1 MRDPNDE
8 SADRSEPH
16 PLLSFGRGVLV
27 RLRRE
32 PAVAGAIAIAI
43 SLALFMAGR
52 LAEEHPWGLADAAD
66 ALNEAGQLVSLN
78 SSEKVAAEDHLE
90 RAARAFAVIAFALF
104 GFEVVR
110 AVGGHAVERG
120 RLLVRRVLQWWS
132 RRPLIFII
140 GSDVRADVLARRIVL
155 RNDCAGASP
164 LVTQLRDHPPAEQP
178 ALGPL
183 LVSSRATIDHASL
196 ISVDAEHADQI
207 VVTGDDDAATLG
219 RMSAVL
225 ALRDRR
231 PAGSARRIVRVE
243 LRTPEVLEQV
253 RSADWD
259 RGSGDADG
267 RAQCDVRVWNPNE
280 IAARHVLRSARLDWR
295 HSFAAPGGTTELIC
309 IGFGGAGRVLASA
322 ILRQAHHVDERP
334 CRITVIDQHAE
345 RAAARFRASFPL
357 VDEIAQIEVGQL
369 DAFDPAVRAMVLQRL
384 SDARCNVLVSV
395 SVGDIDQ
402 NLAIALGLGRALAGR
417 AAAAGTALPAMPVFV
432 RQSGLADMQGVFRRL
447 RASMPAGTIALHPWG
462 GLDETTSPE
471 DVLES
476 RIDER
481 AERVHAAY
489 LAEYPPRPED
499 RLDHFSSRRPWRDLW
514 SFYRD
519 DNRNCA
525 DFLDARLRAVDL
537 RVVRPGE
544 AADFV
549 APGQISSE
557 QSLVMSRLEHR
568 RWVVSRVLAG
578 WQRGTRN
585 NAGRMHPSICPWGE
599 LSAEE
604 QAKDRVVSD
613 LGRALAPGERVG
625 RVR

>member
-1 MRDPNDE
+1 MVDPNNQSTNQRGPRPL
-8 SADRSEPH
+8 SAM
-16 PLLSFGRGVLV
+16 GRDMLAH
-27 RLRRE
+27 LRRE
-32 PAVAGAIAIAI
+32 PAIAGAVFVIIA
-43 SLALFMAGR
+43 LALFMTSWIVR
-52 LAEEHPWGLADAAD
+52 DHPWTVADAAD
-66 ALNEAGQLVSLN
+66 AMSDAGQLVSLN
-78 SSEKVAAEDHLE
+78 RSDYPVDHWE
-90 RAARAFAVIAFALF
+90 RAARVFAVLAFALF

-110 AVGGHAVERG
+110 AIGGQAVERG
-120 RLLVRRVLQWWS
+120 RLFLRRVLQRWS

-140 GSDVRADVLARRIVL
+140 GSDIRADVLAHRIVARHDHGSAL
-155 RNDCAGASP
+155 P
-164 LVTQLRDHPPAEQP
+164 LVTQLRDHPPAERP

-183 LVSSRATIDHASL
+183 LVASRTSIDHASL

-225 ALRDRR
+225 ALGDRR

-259 RGSGDADG
+259 RGSADAAG
-267 RAQCDVRVWNPNE
+267 HAECDVRVWNPNE
-280 IAARHVLRSARLDWR
+280 IAARHALFSARLDWR

-357 VDEIAQIEVGQL
+357 VDQVARIEVCQL

-384 SDARCNVLVSV
+384 SDAGCNVLVSV
-395 SVGDIDQ
+395 SVGDVDQ
-402 NLAIALGLGRALAGR
+402 NLAIALGLGRELSGR
-417 AAAAGTALPAMPVFV
+417 AASAGGALAAMPVFV
-432 RQSGLADMQGVFRRL
+432 RQSGLADMQGVFRRI

-489 LAEYPPRPED
+489 LAEYPPRAED
-499 RLDHFSSRRPWRDLW
+499 RLDHFSSRRLWRDLW

-525 DFLDARLRAVDL
+525 DFLDARLRAVGL
-537 RVVRPGE
+537 RVVRPGDT
-544 AADFV
+544 ADFV
-549 APGQISSE
+549 APGQISPE

>member
-120 RLLVRRVLQWWS
+120 RLPVRRLLQRWS
-132 RRPLIFII
+132 RRPL
-140 GSDVRADVLARRIVL
+140 
-155 RNDCAGASP
+155 
-164 LVTQLRDHPPAEQP
+164 
-178 ALGPL
+178 
-183 LVSSRATIDHASL
+183 
-196 ISVDAEHADQI
+196 
-207 VVTGDDDAATLG
+207 
-219 RMSAVL
+219 
-225 ALRDRR
+225 
-231 PAGSARRIVRVE
+231 
-243 LRTPEVLEQV
+243 
-253 RSADWD
+253 
-259 RGSGDADG
+259 
-267 RAQCDVRVWNPNE
+267 
-280 IAARHVLRSARLDWR
+280 
-295 HSFAAPGGTTELIC
+295 
-309 IGFGGAGRVLASA
+309 
-322 ILRQAHHVDERP
+322 
-334 CRITVIDQHAE
+334 
-345 RAAARFRASFPL
+345 
-357 VDEIAQIEVGQL
+357 
-369 DAFDPAVRAMVLQRL
+369 
-384 SDARCNVLVSV
+384 
-395 SVGDIDQ
+395 
-402 NLAIALGLGRALAGR
+402 
-417 AAAAGTALPAMPVFV
+417 
-432 RQSGLADMQGVFRRL
+432 L

-462 GLDETTSPE
+462 GLDETTSPA

-525 DFLDARLRAVDL
+525 DFLDARLRAVGL
-537 RVVRPGE
+537 RVVRPGDT
-544 AADFV
+544 ADFV
-549 APGQISSE
+549 APGQISPE

>member
-1 MRDPNDE
+1 MLDPNNQ
-8 SADRSEPH
+8 STNQRGPR
-16 PLLSFGRGVLV
+16 PLSSLV
-27 RLRRE
+27 RGMLAHLRRE
-32 PAVAGAIAIAI
+32 PAIAGAIFVIIA
-43 SLALFMAGR
+43 LALFVTSWLVR
-52 LAEEHPWGLADAAD
+52 DHPWTVADAAD
-66 ALNEAGQLVSLN
+66 AMSDAGQLVSLN
-78 SSEKVAAEDHLE
+78 RSDFPVDHWE
-90 RAARAFAVIAFALF
+90 RAARVFAVLAFALF

-110 AVGGHAVERG
+110 AVGGHAVEVC
-120 RLLVRRVLQWWS
+120 RLFVRRSMQWW
-132 RRPLIFII
+132 RPRPLIFII
-140 GSDVRADVLARRIVL
+140 GSDVRADVLARRIVSRHDHGSAL
-155 RNDCAGASP
+155 P
-164 LVTQLRDHPPAEQP
+164 LVTQLRDHPPAERP
-178 ALGPL
+178 SLGPL
-183 LVSSRATIDHASL
+183 LVASRSTIDRASL

-219 RMSAVL
+219 RMSAAL
-225 ALRDRR
+225 ALGDRR

-280 IAARHVLRSARLDWR
+280 IAARHVLRAARLDWR
-295 HSFAAPGGTTELIC
+295 HSFALPGGATELIC

-334 CRITVIDQHAE
+334 CRLTIIDQHAE

-357 VDEIAQIEVGQL
+357 VDQVARIESCHL
-369 DAFDPAVRAMVLQRL
+369 DAFDPAVRAMVFQRL
-384 SDARCNVLVSV
+384 SDAGCNLLVSV
-395 SVGDIDQ
+395 SVGDVDQ
-402 NLAIALGLGRALAGR
+402 NLAIALGMGRELSVRANSAG
-417 AAAAGTALPAMPVFV
+417 AAVPAMPVFV
-432 RQSGLADMQGVFRRL
+432 RQAGIADMQGVFRRL
-447 RASMPAGTIALHPWG
+447 RAGMPAGSIALHPWG
-462 GLDETTSPE
+462 GLDETSSPE
-471 DVLES
+471 EVLES

-525 DFLDARLRAVDL
+525 DFLDARLRAVNL

-549 APGQISSE
+549 APGQISPE
-557 QSLVMSRLEHR
+557 HSLVMSRLEHR

-585 NAGRMHPSICPWGE
+585 NSGRMHPSICRWEE